1 MSPMAEHDSISRYHS
16 STRHQENSGPP
27 QTLPR
32 LRHLGLPSFEEF
44 SSFQEPQHLELNRKG
59 KSQIRQEQNRHAQRA
74 SRQRRAARA
83 MDLEEQLQRQD
94 EEHEE
99 GQREMNETINQLE
112 LELESAKAK
121 SKLLEEMLE
130 RERKDRLEVEKQIGA
145 MAVPRHISP
154 QSSCRSRSGSENRP
168 SRESSDSG

>member
-1 MSPMAEHDSISRYHS
+1 MSPIGEQDSISRYHS
-16 STRHQENSGPP
+16 STQHQESSRP
-27 QTLPR
+27 QQRLPR
-32 LRHLGLPSFEEF
+32 LRHLGLPSFDEF
-44 SSFQEPQHLELNRKG
+44 SSFQEPQHLELDKKE

-145 MAVPRHISP
+145 MTVPRHISP
-154 QSSCRSRSGSENRP
+154 QLFCRSRSGSENYP

>member
-1 MSPMAEHDSISRYHS
+1 
-16 STRHQENSGPP
+16 
-27 QTLPR
+27 
-32 LRHLGLPSFEEF
+32 
-44 SSFQEPQHLELNRKG
+44 
-59 KSQIRQEQNRHAQRA
+59 
-74 SRQRRAARA
+74 

-154 QSSCRSRSGSENRP
+154 QSSCRSRSTSENRP

>member
-16 STRHQENSGPP
+16 GTQHQESSR

-32 LRHLGLPSFEEF
+32 LRHLGLPSFDEF
-44 SSFQEPQHLELNRKG
+44 SSFQEPQHLEFNKKE

-83 MDLEEQLQRQD
+83 IDLEEQLQRQD

-154 QSSCRSRSGSENRP
+154 QSSCRSRSASENRP